1 MLRLLSVGSWLISNH
16 HLWLVSSQR
25 LGNVSWGTDT
35 ILQLVINRRGESSIQ
50 LQQFHKSG
58 WYFYWWSSSS
68 NNWWLET
75 NQHWY
80 CCWKSAA
87 SQTCIIFNK
96 LVVTSQDLSVRQLF
110 PLNRWWFD
118 IKSSFL
124 NNEESKIKNMEAFPF
139 SYNISIASIFSHGH
153 KDYCNG
159 HYNPK
164 LIFIHQSWP
173 AQVKGSIIEQ

>member
-96 LVVTSQDLSVRQLF
+96 LVVTSQDLSVRQLIL
-110 PLNRWWFD
+110 LNRWWFD

-124 NNEESKIKNMEAFPF
+124 NNEESKKRIWKPFLSATTFQLPVFSATAIK
-139 SYNISIASIFSHGH
+139 IIAMAITIQNWYLFTNRDQL
-153 KDYCNG
+153 K
-159 HYNPK
+159 
-164 LIFIHQSWP
+164 
-173 AQVKGSIIEQ
+173 

>member
-35 ILQLVINRRGESSIQ
+35 ILQLVINRRGERESSIQ

-96 LVVTSQDLSVRQLF
+96 LVVTSQDLSVRQLIL
-110 PLNRWWFD
+110 LNRWWFD

-124 NNEESKIKNMEAFPF
+124 INEERKKE
-139 SYNISIASIFSHGH
+139 Y
-153 KDYCNG
+153 
-159 HYNPK
+159 
-164 LIFIHQSWP
+164 
-173 AQVKGSIIEQ
+173 GSLSFQLQHFNCQYFQPRP